1 MYLCCRKQQQM
12 KTIEEIR
19 ADFPILAREVH
30 KKSLVYLDN
39 GATSQKPQV
48 VIDAISNYYQDYNS
62 NIHRGVHHLSQ
73 VATDAYEGA
82 RIKLQKFVN
91 AAHSHE
97 MIFTSGTTESI
108 NLVADCFGRKFINEG
123 DEIIISYLEHHSNI
137 VPWQMLCERSG
148 AVLKVIPI
156 NSKGELI
163 YEEYLNLLSPKT
175 KIVAV
180 NHISN
185 ALGTINPI
193 EDIIKDA
200 HKVGAKV
207 LIDAAQSV
215 PHCAIDVQA
224 WDCDFLVFSGH
235 KMFGPTGVGMLY
247 GKEELL
253 NAMPPYKGG
262 GDMIK
267 EVSFEKT
274 TYNSLPHKME
284 AGTPNIADGIAL
296 GVAVDYIHSVGYDF
310 IAKRE
315 AELLE
320 YATAELSKI
329 EGFRPIGEAANK
341 ASVISF
347 LMEGTHPFDIGTIL
361 DQLGVAVRTGHH
373 CTQPLMTFFD
383 IPGTIRASF
392 AFYNTKEE
400 VDVLVAAVK
409 RAMGMLV

>member
-1 MYLCCRKQQQM
+1 
-12 KTIEEIR
+12 
-19 ADFPILAREVH
+19 
-30 KKSLVYLDN
+30 
-39 GATSQKPQV
+39 V
-48 VIDAISNYYQDYNS
+48 VIDAISKYYEDYNS

-73 VATDAYEGA
+73 VATDAYEEA

-91 AAHSHE
+91 AEHSHE

-108 NLVADCFGRKFINEG
+108 NLVADCFGRKFINAG

-148 AVLKVIPI
+148 AYLKVIPI

-163 YEEYLNLLSPKT
+163 YEEYLKLLSPKT

-193 EDIIKDA
+193 ENIIKDA

-207 LIDAAQSV
+207 LVDAAQSV

-247 GKEELL
+247 GKEDLL

-267 EVSFEKT
+267 DVSFEKT

-296 GVAVDYIHSVGYDF
+296 GVAVDYIQSIGYDF

-315 AELLE
+315 VELLD

-341 ASVISF
+341 ASVVSF

-373 CTQPLMTFFD
+373 CTQPLMNFFD